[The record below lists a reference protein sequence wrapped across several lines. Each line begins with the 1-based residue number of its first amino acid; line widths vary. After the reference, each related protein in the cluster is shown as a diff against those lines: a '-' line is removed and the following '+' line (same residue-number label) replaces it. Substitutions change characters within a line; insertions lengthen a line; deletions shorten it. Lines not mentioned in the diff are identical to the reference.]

1 MVTLVKNI
9 NGTPEYLPENQKATH
24 ITEEF
29 FYFFESEEE
38 HASFLLSLSQ
48 LDPGNDPVIV

>member
-48 LDPGNDPVIV
+48 